1 MKKLFLFVVI
11 LALGQATVFA
21 QKEVS
26 VKESAVPV
34 RYVKDFNNQ
43 AKDAQSAA
51 WTMVA
56 DSSAYMVTFTNSDG
70 DRQSIRFTSK
80 STEKRYYVE
89 SQYYPHAIL
98 DTVANSYPKY
108 KIKNLY
114 IRDLKGKMTY
124 QCRIA
129 KMKGILFWRK
139 EASAKLLSFETNGK
153 MIEVIDEQ

>member
-1 MKKLFLFVVI
+1 MKKLFLFVAI
-11 LALGQATVFA
+11 LILGQTAVFA

-26 VKESAVPV
+26 VKETAVPV

-43 AKDAQSAA
+43 AKDAQNAS
-51 WTMVA
+51 WVMTA
-56 DSSAYMVTFTNSDG
+56 DSSTYMVTFTNNDG

-98 DTVANSYPKY
+98 DTVKTSYPKY
-108 KIKNLY
+108 KIKDLY

-129 KMKGILFWRK
+129 KTKGFLFWRK
-139 EASAKLLSFETNGK
+139 EADAKLISFETNGK